1 MRTSNVDAAHR
12 WPTSITSSPDRE
24 LPQLRGDHDRQGC
37 HPHHHRRE
45 GRKQANELSKRGL
58 LDQEEALG
66 WYVCDTF
73 NTIFPSDIS
82 WSAMR
87 SGRVGWCGPLWA
99 LSPAPL
105 PTVRA
110 LWAAQPT
117 RMVGP
122 GSNLA
127 AEDLPGAR

>member
-1 MRTSNVDAAHR
+1 MLRTGGPHQSQVPLIANYPNFEEITTAKAAILIIIGEKG
-12 WPTSITSSPDRE
+12 SDK
-24 LPQLRGDHDRQGC
+24 
-37 HPHHHRRE
+37 
-45 GRKQANELSKRGL
+45 RKQANELSKRGL

-66 WYVCDTF
+66 WYVCDRF
-73 NTIFPSDIS
+73 NTIYPSDIS

-122 GSNLA
+122 GSNLT